1 MRLAV
6 ALLVVLVAGF
16 IVDVDSHTIPLK
28 RKANK
33 FIHHNELG
41 FGQKTALLASGTTI
55 PMDGGLLVLGT
66 YIAPLQVGTPAIEV
80 EMLVSK
86 VKNRKKIKLIIHNA
100 NRLIQVVLTQLFQLY
115 HVVHVVMI

>member
-115 HVVHVVMI
+115 HAVHVVMI